1 MMKCELPREE
11 LVAYLYDEVDAEGRA
26 GIEAHI
32 ATCPACTQALEK
44 LGRTTDLM
52 RTWKDE
58 DPPASLVFA
67 PEKRPWWKALF
78 PDWLSTDNRRWLAPG
93 LSLGLAGV
101 VLILA
106 LLNVEAGYDGQGGLH
121 LKLRLPIGT
130 ESERAEAAREA
141 PLTRA
146 ELIQV
151 QQQSLALIQELIR
164 EGHDHQRLELG
175 LILDQF
181 ARDLEAQR
189 RRDLQLVGQGLQE
202 IDGATESRFMQ
213 TEDLLHHLLA
223 VTYAQANPY
232 TPSTME

>member
-11 LVAYLYDEVDAEGRA
+11 LVAYLYDEVNAEGRA

-44 LGRTTDLM
+44 LGRTTNLM

-106 LLNVEAGYDGQGGLH
+106 LLNVEAGYDGQGGFH
-121 LKLRLPIGT
+121 LKLRLPVQ
-130 ESERAEAAREA
+130 AEPDLAAAVLEA

-151 QQQSLALIQELIR
+151 QQQALALIQEL
-164 EGHDHQRLELG
+164 HDQQRLELG

-213 TEDLLHHLLA
+213 TEDLLRHLLA

-232 TPSTME
+232 TRSTTE